1 MVISLLFPDCVQ
13 SGDVIFMLDS
23 SGSVGKRDFITTKH
37 FLKDMVQDLNVDDGL
52 VRIGLLTY
60 GTEAAIQFHL
70 NTYGTRADIM
80 TAIDAVPYTA
90 GTTNTAEA
98 LRVLQEQMFTAG
110 NGSRSDRNNVTVLFT
125 DGGSN
130 NFAETLM
137 RAREAKAAG
146 ISILVVAIT
155 NWVNMLEVREIATD
169 ADDINVFTVDSVD
182 NIWNLTSRLR
192 RGICNGKDSETKIH
206 ISD

>member
-1 MVISLLFPDCVQ
+1 
-13 SGDVIFMLDS
+13 MLDS
-23 SGSVGKRDFITTKH
+23 SGSVGPNDFITTKD
-37 FLKDMVQDLNVDDGL
+37 FVKGIVQDLNVDDGL

-60 GTEAAIQFHL
+60 GSEAIIHFHL
-70 NTYGTRADIM
+70 NTYGTRAGIIAALD
-80 TAIDAVPYTA
+80 TVPYTA

-98 LRVLQEQMFTAG
+98 LRVVQEQMFTTA
-110 NGSRSDRNNVTVLFT
+110 NGSRSDRNNVAVLFT

-169 ADDINVFTVDSVD
+169 ADDINVFTIDSVD
-182 NIWNLTSRLR
+182 NIWNLTSPLR
-192 RGICNGKDSETKIH
+192 RGICNG
-206 ISD
+206 